1 MTGLVWGLE
10 WRRALRRRRLLLLNL
25 LIPLALVCPIALSSA
40 PPQHAA
46 SVYAV
51 LFVLFG
57 TFGSAIPLVRDAEG
71 GLLVRIGLAGVP
83 APALV
88 GGRTAADATLDLVQL
103 SPSLVVILWAGSAD
117 ARSAALAVTFLFVS
131 LCVANVL
138 GVWVA
143 AVARSL
149 AESALFAAVASLLLL
164 HAAGV
169 FRTPARGS
177 VASTLE
183 RFAPFRPLHEALVGI
198 VGPSPS
204 AALTE
209 GAGVAVVSGFFVVA
223 GSVAAAPLLLAWL
236 LRVDRS

>member
-25 LIPLALVCPIALSSA
+25 LVPLALVCPIALSPA

-46 SVYAV
+46 AVYAV

-88 GGRTAADATLDLVQL
+88 AGRAAAGATLDLVQL
-103 SPSLVVILWAGSAD
+103 LPSLVVILWAGSAD
-117 ARSAALAVTFLFVS
+117 APAAARAGMFLFVS
-131 LCVANVL
+131 LLVANVL

-149 AESALFAAVASLLLL
+149 AESALLAAVASLLLL

-169 FRTPARGS
+169 FRTPAQGS
-177 VASTLE
+177 LASIFE
-183 RFAPFRPLHEALVGI
+183 RFAPFRPFHEVLVGI
-198 VGPSPS
+198 IGGDPS
-204 AALTE
+204 AASTE
-209 GAGVAVVSGFFVVA
+209 VAGAAVACGFLVVA
-223 GSVAAAPLLLAWL
+223 GSVAAAPLLISWL